1 MKRTN
6 TNKVKCAVCGK
17 SISECALSS
26 HLKWNHGLTYKQ
38 YFDTYI
44 EPQPHICPYCNR
56 REQKWVGKGG
66 IKYRKCCQG
75 AECKSKCYSEHN
87 AGGLPNSI
95 KKIRATKLKRYGT
108 ISFNNRDK
116 AVSTCKQKYG
126 VSNVAQLQ
134 EVREKMNNTLFK
146 RTGKRYTGGCNGKS
160 KIYYEGMW
168 FDSKQELFYYYWCLE
183 SGLEVTQNPPGL
195 SYYIGEVKHT
205 YYPDFIVEGRIVEI
219 KGNDIINEFGIL
231 LDKKTKEEL
240 WEKTAC
246 LFDNE
251 VEIITQDFVEKH
263 YKPSN
268 WREIMANAKRKKD
281 LQGGINAEH

>member
-1 MKRTN
+1 MLGIWIGSN
-6 TNKVKCAVCGK
+6 AK
-17 SISECALSS
+17 S
-26 HLKWNHGLTYKQ
+26 
-38 YFDTYI
+38 
-44 EPQPHICPYCNR
+44 
-56 REQKWVGKGG
+56 
-66 IKYRKCCQG
+66 
-75 AECKSKCYSEHN
+75 
-87 AGGLPNSI
+87 
-95 KKIRATKLKRYGT
+95 
-108 ISFNNRDK
+108 
-116 AVSTCKQKYG
+116 
-126 VSNVAQLQ
+126 
-134 EVREKMNNTLFK
+134 
-146 RTGKRYTGGCNGKS
+146 
-160 KIYYEGMW
+160 
-168 FDSKQELFYYYWCLE
+168 
-183 SGLEVTQNPPGL
+183 PGL